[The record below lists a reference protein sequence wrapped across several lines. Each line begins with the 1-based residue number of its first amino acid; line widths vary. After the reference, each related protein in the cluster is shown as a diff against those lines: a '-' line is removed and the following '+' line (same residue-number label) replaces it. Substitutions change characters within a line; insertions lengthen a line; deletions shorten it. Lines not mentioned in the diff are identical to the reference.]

1 MANYPFDKERSLLK
15 TDESTRITMLL
26 LNIFLIVTGVSLAI
40 SFYILANLEINE
52 EPVVS
57 DIIIVP
63 EGAPE
68 RGIKASELL
77 DEGYSDSG
85 KIIVSPLLVDA
96 ELMHLQPYGEL
107 GMMDDDILA
116 DYQATSTWTNALY
129 SIALMEEN
137 GYDTAIV
144 VSSDYHMNRVKFS
157 FEKAVEGKSLKFTYV
172 SAGGPYGLP
181 WIETQLGRR
190 LAQYEIFKTVGY
202 WLGLYSFIDIG
213 EGGS

>member
-1 MANYPFDKERSLLK
+1 MKNYPFDKESNLQK

-26 LNIFLIVTGVSLAI
+26 LNAFLIVTAVSLAI
-40 SFYILANLEINE
+40 SFCILANLEINE

-68 RGIKASELL
+68 RGVKASELL
-77 DEGYSDSG
+77 EEGYSESG
-85 KIIVSPLLVDA
+85 KVIVSPLIVDA
-96 ELMHLQPYGEL
+96 EFLQLKPYGEL
-107 GMMDDDILA
+107 GMMDEDILA
-116 DYQATSTWTNALY
+116 DYQATSTWTNAVY

-137 GYDTAIV
+137 GYDSAIV

-157 FEKAVEGKSLKFTYV
+157 FEKAAEGKDLKFIYV

-190 LAQYEIFKTVGY
+190 LAQNEIFKTVGY
-202 WLGLYSFIDIG
+202 WLGLYHFIDIG

>member
-1 MANYPFDKERSLLK
+1 MKNYPFDKERNLLK

-26 LNIFLIVTGVSLAI
+26 LNAFLIVTAVSLAI
-40 SFYILANLEINE
+40 SFCILANLEINE

-57 DIIIVP
+57 DIINVP

-68 RGIKASELL
+68 RGVKASELL
-77 DEGYSDSG
+77 EEGYSESG
-85 KIIVSPLLVDA
+85 KVIVSPLIVDA
-96 ELMHLQPYGEL
+96 EFLQLKPYGEL
-107 GMMDDDILA
+107 GMMDEDILA
-116 DYQATSTWTNALY
+116 DYQATSTWTNAVY

-137 GYDTAIV
+137 GYDSAIV

-157 FEKAVEGKSLKFTYV
+157 FEKAAEGKDLKFIYV

-190 LAQYEIFKTVGY
+190 LAQNEIFKTVGY
-202 WLGLYSFIDIG
+202 WLGLYHFIDIG

>member
-26 LNIFLIVTGVSLAI
+26 LNAFLIVTAVSLAI
-40 SFYILANLEINE
+40 SFCILANLEINE

-68 RGIKASELL
+68 RGVKASELL
-77 DEGYSDSG
+77 EEGYSESG
-85 KIIVSPLLVDA
+85 KVIVSPLIVDA
-96 ELMHLQPYGEL
+96 EFLQLKPYGEL
-107 GMMDDDILA
+107 GMMDEDILA
-116 DYQATSTWTNALY
+116 DYQATSTWTNAVY

-137 GYDTAIV
+137 GYDSAIV

-157 FEKAVEGKSLKFTYV
+157 FEKAAEGKDLKFIYV

-190 LAQYEIFKTVGY
+190 LVQNEIFKTVGY
-202 WLGLYSFIDIG
+202 WLGLYHFIDIG

>member
-1 MANYPFDKERSLLK
+1 MTNYPFDKERSLLK

-26 LNIFLIVTGVSLAI
+26 LNIFLVVTAVALAI
-40 SFYILANLEINE
+40 SFFILANLEINE

-77 DEGYSDSG
+77 EQGYSQSG
-85 KIIVSPLLVDA
+85 KIIVSPLLVEA
-96 ELMHLQPYGEL
+96 ELLHLQPYGEL
-107 GMMDDDILA
+107 GMMDEDILA
-116 DYQATSTWTNALY
+116 DYQATSTWTNAVY

-144 VSSDYHMNRVKFS
+144 VSSDYHMNRVKYS
-157 FEKAVEGKSLKFTYV
+157 FEKAAKGKGLKFTYV

-202 WLGLYSFIDIG
+202 WLGLYHFIDIG

>member
-26 LNIFLIVTGVSLAI
+26 LNVFLIVTAVSLTI

-68 RGIKASELL
+68 RGVKASELL
-77 DEGYSDSG
+77 EAGYSESG

-96 ELMHLQPYGEL
+96 ELLHLQPYGEL

-116 DYQATSTWTNALY
+116 DYQATSTWTNAIY

-137 GYDTAIV
+137 GFDTAIV
-144 VSSDYHMNRVKFS
+144 VSSDYHMNRVKYS
-157 FEKAVEGKSLKFTYV
+157 FEKAAKGKDMTFIYV

-190 LAQYEIFKTVGY
+190 LAQHEIFKTIGY
-202 WLGLYSFIDIG
+202 WLGLYHFIDIG

>member
-1 MANYPFDKERSLLK
+1 MKNYPFDKERNLLK

-26 LNIFLIVTGVSLAI
+26 LNAFLIVTTVSLAI
-40 SFYILANLEINE
+40 SFCILANLEINE

-68 RGIKASELL
+68 RGVKASELL
-77 DEGYSDSG
+77 EEGYSESG
-85 KIIVSPLLVDA
+85 KVIVSPLIVDA
-96 ELMHLQPYGEL
+96 EFLQLKPYGEL
-107 GMMDDDILA
+107 GMMDEDILA
-116 DYQATSTWTNALY
+116 DYQATSTWTNAVY

-137 GYDTAIV
+137 GYDSAIV

-157 FEKAVEGKSLKFTYV
+157 FEKAAEGKDLKFIYV

-190 LAQYEIFKTVGY
+190 LVQNEIFKTVGY
-202 WLGLYSFIDIG
+202 WLGLYHFIDIG

>member
-26 LNIFLIVTGVSLAI
+26 LNAFLIVTAVALAI

-68 RGIKASELL
+68 RGVKASELL
-77 DEGYSDSG
+77 EQGFSESG
-85 KIIVSPLLVDA
+85 KIIVSPLLVEA
-96 ELMHLQPYGEL
+96 ELLHLQPYGEL
-107 GMMDDDILA
+107 GMMDEDILA
-116 DYQATSTWTNALY
+116 DYQATSTWTNAVF
-129 SIALMEEN
+129 SIALMEDN
-137 GYDTAIV
+137 GYDSAIV
-144 VSSDYHMNRVKFS
+144 VSSDYHMNRVKYS
-157 FEKAVEGKSLKFTYV
+157 FEKAAKGKDLTFIYV

-202 WLGLYSFIDIG
+202 WLGLYNFIDIG

>member
-1 MANYPFDKERSLLK
+1 MKNYPFDKERNLLK

-26 LNIFLIVTGVSLAI
+26 LNAFLIVTAVSLAI
-40 SFYILANLEINE
+40 SFCILANLEINE

-68 RGIKASELL
+68 RGVKASELL
-77 DEGYSDSG
+77 EEGYSESG
-85 KIIVSPLLVDA
+85 KVIVSPLIVDA
-96 ELMHLQPYGEL
+96 EFLQLKPYGEL
-107 GMMDDDILA
+107 GMMDEDILA
-116 DYQATSTWTNALY
+116 DYQATSTWTNAVY

-137 GYDTAIV
+137 GYDSAIV

-157 FEKAVEGKSLKFTYV
+157 FEKAAEGKDLKFIYV

-190 LAQYEIFKTVGY
+190 LVQNEIFKTVGY
-202 WLGLYSFIDIG
+202 WLGLYHFFDIG

>member
-1 MANYPFDKERSLLK
+1 MKNYPFDKERSLLK

-26 LNIFLIVTGVSLAI
+26 LNAFLIVTAVSLAI
-40 SFYILANLEINE
+40 SFCILANLEINE

-68 RGIKASELL
+68 RGVKASELL
-77 DEGYSDSG
+77 EEGYSESG
-85 KIIVSPLLVDA
+85 KVIVSPLIVDA
-96 ELMHLQPYGEL
+96 DFLQLKPYGEL
-107 GMMDDDILA
+107 GMMDEDILA
-116 DYQATSTWTNALY
+116 DYQATSTWTNAVY

-137 GYDTAIV
+137 GYDSAIV

-157 FEKAVEGKSLKFTYV
+157 FEKAAEGKDLKFIYV

-190 LAQYEIFKTVGY
+190 LVQNEIFKTVGY
-202 WLGLYSFIDIG
+202 WLGLYHFIDIG

>member
-1 MANYPFDKERSLLK
+1 MKNYPFDKERNLLK

-26 LNIFLIVTGVSLAI
+26 LNAFLIVTAVSLAI
-40 SFYILANLEINE
+40 SFCILANLEINE

-68 RGIKASELL
+68 RGVKASELL
-77 DEGYSDSG
+77 EEGYSESG
-85 KIIVSPLLVDA
+85 KVIVSPLIVDA
-96 ELMHLQPYGEL
+96 EFLQLKPYGEL
-107 GMMDDDILA
+107 GMMDEDILA
-116 DYQATSTWTNALY
+116 DYQATSTWTNAVY

-137 GYDTAIV
+137 GYDSAIV

-157 FEKAVEGKSLKFTYV
+157 FEKAAEGKDLKFIYV

-190 LAQYEIFKTVGY
+190 LVQNEIFKTVGY
-202 WLGLYSFIDIG
+202 WLGLYHFIDIG

>member
-1 MANYPFDKERSLLK
+1 MKNYPFDKERNLLK

-26 LNIFLIVTGVSLAI
+26 LNAFLIVTAVSLAI
-40 SFYILANLEINE
+40 SFCILANLEINE

-68 RGIKASELL
+68 RGVKASELL
-77 DEGYSDSG
+77 EEGYSESG
-85 KIIVSPLLVDA
+85 KVIVSPLIVDA
-96 ELMHLQPYGEL
+96 DFLQLKPYGEL
-107 GMMDDDILA
+107 GMMDEDILA
-116 DYQATSTWTNALY
+116 DYQATSTWTNAVY

-137 GYDTAIV
+137 GYDSAIV

-157 FEKAVEGKSLKFTYV
+157 FEKAAEGKDLKFIYV

-190 LAQYEIFKTVGY
+190 LVQNEIFKTVGY
-202 WLGLYSFIDIG
+202 WLGLYHFIDIG

>member
-1 MANYPFDKERSLLK
+1 MEKYPFDKERSLLK
-15 TDESTRITMLL
+15 TDESTRLTMLL
-26 LNIFLIVTGVSLAI
+26 LNVFLIVTTVSLAI
-40 SFYILANLEINE
+40 SFYILANLEIDE

-77 DEGYSDSG
+77 EQGYSDSG

-96 ELMHLQPYGEL
+96 ELLHLQPYGEL

-116 DYQATSTWTNALY
+116 DYQATSTWTNAVY

-137 GYDTAIV
+137 GFDTAIV
-144 VSSDYHMNRVKFS
+144 VSSDYHMNRVKYS
-157 FEKAVEGKSLKFTYV
+157 FEKAAKGKHLTFTYV
-172 SAGGPYGLP
+172 SAGGPYGFP

-202 WLGLYSFIDIG
+202 WLGLYNFIDIG
-213 EGGS
+213 EGDS

>member
-1 MANYPFDKERSLLK
+1 MKNYPFDKERNLLK

-26 LNIFLIVTGVSLAI
+26 LNAFLIVTAVSLAI
-40 SFYILANLEINE
+40 SFCILANLEINE

-68 RGIKASELL
+68 RGVKASELL
-77 DEGYSDSG
+77 EEGYSESG
-85 KIIVSPLLVDA
+85 KVIVSPLIVDA
-96 ELMHLQPYGEL
+96 EFLQLKPYGEL
-107 GMMDDDILA
+107 GMMDEDILA
-116 DYQATSTWTNALY
+116 DYQATSTWTNAVY

-137 GYDTAIV
+137 GYDSAIV

-157 FEKAVEGKSLKFTYV
+157 FEKAAEGKDLKFIYV

-190 LAQYEIFKTVGY
+190 LVQNEILKTVGY
-202 WLGLYSFIDIG
+202 WLGLYHFIDIG

>member
-26 LNIFLIVTGVSLAI
+26 LNVFLIVTAVALAI

-77 DEGYSDSG
+77 EQGYSESG

-96 ELMHLQPYGEL
+96 ELLHLQPYGEL
-107 GMMDDDILA
+107 GMMDDDI
-116 DYQATSTWTNALY
+116 S
-129 SIALMEEN
+129 
-137 GYDTAIV
+137 
-144 VSSDYHMNRVKFS
+144 R
-157 FEKAVEGKSLKFTYV
+157 
-172 SAGGPYGLP
+172 GLP
-181 WIETQLGRR
+181 GDQHLDQCRLQHRVDGGERLRHCDRCFERLPYEPGQIQLRESGEREGLDVHLRFRR
-190 LAQYEIFKTVGY
+190 WSVRFALDRNPARQA
-202 WLGLYSFIDIG
+202 IG
-213 EGGS
+213 SV

>member
-1 MANYPFDKERSLLK
+1 MKNYPFDKERNLLK

-26 LNIFLIVTGVSLAI
+26 LNAFLIVTAVSLAI
-40 SFYILANLEINE
+40 SFCILANLEINE

-68 RGIKASELL
+68 RGVKASELL
-77 DEGYSDSG
+77 EEGYSESG
-85 KIIVSPLLVDA
+85 KVIVSPLIVDA
-96 ELMHLQPYGEL
+96 EFLQLKPYGEL
-107 GMMDDDILA
+107 GMMDEDILA
-116 DYQATSTWTNALY
+116 DYQATSTWTNAVY

-137 GYDTAIV
+137 GYDSAIV

-157 FEKAVEGKSLKFTYV
+157 FEKAAEGKDLKFIYV

-181 WIETQLGRR
+181 WIEIQLGRR
-190 LAQYEIFKTVGY
+190 LVQNEIFKTVGY
-202 WLGLYSFIDIG
+202 WLGLYHFIDIG

>member
-1 MANYPFDKERSLLK
+1 MKNYPFDKERNLLK

-26 LNIFLIVTGVSLAI
+26 LNAFLIVTAVSLAI
-40 SFYILANLEINE
+40 SFCILANLEINE

-68 RGIKASELL
+68 RGVKASELL
-77 DEGYSDSG
+77 EEGYSESG
-85 KIIVSPLLVDA
+85 KVIVSPLIVDA
-96 ELMHLQPYGEL
+96 DFLQLKPYGEL
-107 GMMDDDILA
+107 GMMDEDILA
-116 DYQATSTWTNALY
+116 DYQATSTWTNAVY

-137 GYDTAIV
+137 GYDSAIV

-157 FEKAVEGKSLKFTYV
+157 FEKAAEGKDLKFIYV

-190 LAQYEIFKTVGY
+190 LAQNEIFKTVGY
-202 WLGLYSFIDIG
+202 WLGLYHFIDIG

>member
-26 LNIFLIVTGVSLAI
+26 LNVFLVVTAVSLAV
-40 SFYILANLEINE
+40 SFYILANLEIDE
-52 EPVVS
+52 EPAVS

-68 RGIKASELL
+68 RGIKAAGLL
-77 DEGYSDSG
+77 EEGYSRSG
-85 KIIVSPLLVDA
+85 KIIVSPLLVEA
-96 ELMHLQPYGEL
+96 ELLHLQPYGEL
-107 GMMDDDILA
+107 GMMDDSILA
-116 DYQATSTWTNALY
+116 DYQATSTWTNAVY

-137 GYDTAIV
+137 GYDSAIV
-144 VSSDYHMNRVKFS
+144 VSSDYHMNRVKYS
-157 FEKAVEGKSLKFTYV
+157 FEKVAKGKELDFTYV

-202 WLGLYSFIDIG
+202 WLGLYNFIDIG